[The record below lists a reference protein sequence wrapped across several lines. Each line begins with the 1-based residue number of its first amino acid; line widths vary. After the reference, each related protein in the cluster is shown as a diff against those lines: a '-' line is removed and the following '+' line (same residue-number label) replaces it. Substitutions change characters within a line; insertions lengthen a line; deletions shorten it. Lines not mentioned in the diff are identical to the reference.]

1 MSSAKCDNPG
11 KYKYILLYLYM
22 CLSQKMRWGVARVG
36 RVVPAGSEQAE
47 MAEQMKPVPGHINA

>member
-22 CLSQKMRWGVARVG
+22 CLSQKMRWGVARV
-36 RVVPAGSEQAE
+36 VPAGSEQAE